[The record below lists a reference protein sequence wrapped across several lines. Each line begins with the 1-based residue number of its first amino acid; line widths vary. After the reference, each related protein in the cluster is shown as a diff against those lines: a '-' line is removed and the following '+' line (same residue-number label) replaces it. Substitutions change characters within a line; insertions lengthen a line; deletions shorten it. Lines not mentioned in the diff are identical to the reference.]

1 MNLMSIPTFIS
12 YSNYIKVIVHINFCL
27 GHYRH
32 GQSSHNKMD
41 EQDVGVGCM
50 SLKK

>member
-1 MNLMSIPTFIS
+1 MNLMSIPSFIS

-27 GHYRH
+27 GQYRH
-32 GQSSHNKMD
+32 GQSSHNKMA